1 MRICQSKM
9 TRVRKWKRKISKLD
23 KDIRDKTSA
32 TLNRSKF
39 TSLSPRKITKK
50 PSFLLSKMSVK
61 RPRRGFFPVTVEREI
76 PRRREA
82 IAGLHV
88 TSRRPYWRSRTKAF
102 LSSGNLTLFVLT
114 FSMAALSRGCK
125 PRIGEGCLIHSVEG
139 GEKITPKF
147 RFSGPTDQSLI
158 QPFMEPFELNF
169 NKKKSPLK
177 NLFQPM
183 LRRISILGSRL
194 ALDNR
199 TVLLLRIH
207 VNITFTT

>member
-1 MRICQSKM
+1 MTICQSKR

-39 TSLSPRKITKK
+39 TSLSPRKITEK

-102 LSSGNLTLFVLT
+102 LSSGNLTLFSCKFFKKNSIVLT
-114 FSMAALSRGCK
+114 LNMAALSRGCK

-147 RFSGPTDQSLI
+147 QFSGPADQSLI

-169 NKKKSPLK
+169 NQKEPFKKPIPAHAGTYFNPWVQISP
-177 NLFQPM
+177 
-183 LRRISILGSRL
+183 R
-194 ALDNR
+194 
-199 TVLLLRIH
+199 
-207 VNITFTT
+207 

>member
-1 MRICQSKM
+1 MRICQSKT

-32 TLNRSKF
+32 ILNRSKF

-88 TSRRPYWRSRTKAF
+88 TSRRPYLRSRTKAF
-102 LSSGNLTLFVLT
+102 LSSGNSTLFSCKFFKKYSIVLT
-114 FSMAALSRGCK
+114 FNMAALSRGCK

-147 RFSGPTDQSLI
+147 QFSGPADQSLI

-169 NKKKSPLK
+169 NQKEPFKKPIPAHAGTYFNPWVQISP
-177 NLFQPM
+177 
-183 LRRISILGSRL
+183 R
-194 ALDNR
+194 
-199 TVLLLRIH
+199 
-207 VNITFTT
+207 

>member
-1 MRICQSKM
+1 MLPCFIRICQSKT

-32 TLNRSKF
+32 TLNQSKF
-39 TSLSPRKITKK
+39 TSLSPRKNNGKT
-50 PSFLLSKMSVK
+50 LLSKMSVK
-61 RPRRGFFPVTVEREI
+61 RPGEAFFPVTVEGEI

-147 RFSGPTDQSLI
+147 QFSGPADQSLI

-169 NKKKSPLK
+169 NQKEPFKKPIPAHAGTYFNPWVQISP
-177 NLFQPM
+177 
-183 LRRISILGSRL
+183 R
-194 ALDNR
+194 
-199 TVLLLRIH
+199 
-207 VNITFTT
+207 

>member
-61 RPRRGFFPVTVEREI
+61 RPRRGFFPVSVEREI

-102 LSSGNLTLFVLT
+102 LSSGNLTLFSCKFFKKYSIVLT
-114 FSMAALSRGCK
+114 FNMAALSRGCK
-125 PRIGEGCLIHSVEG
+125 PRIGEGWLIHSVEG

-147 RFSGPTDQSLI
+147 QFSGPAEQSLI
-158 QPFMEPFELNF
+158 QPFIEPFELNF
-169 NKKKSPLK
+169 KQKEPFKKPIPAHAGTYFNPWVQISP
-177 NLFQPM
+177 
-183 LRRISILGSRL
+183 R
-194 ALDNR
+194 
-199 TVLLLRIH
+199 
-207 VNITFTT
+207 

>member
-1 MRICQSKM
+1 MLLCFVRICQSKR
-9 TRVRKWKRKISKLD
+9 TRVREWKRKTSKLD

-32 TLNRSKF
+32 TLNRRKF
-39 TSLSPRKITKK
+39 TGLSPRKNNGE
-50 PSFLLSKMSVK
+50 SLLSKMSVK
-61 RPRRGFFPVTVEREI
+61 RPGRGFFLYTVEGEI
-76 PRRREA
+76 PWRREA

-147 RFSGPTDQSLI
+147 
-158 QPFMEPFELNF
+158 
-169 NKKKSPLK
+169 
-177 NLFQPM
+177 
-183 LRRISILGSRL
+183 
-194 ALDNR
+194 
-199 TVLLLRIH
+199 
-207 VNITFTT
+207 

>member
-9 TRVRKWKRKISKLD
+9 TRVRKWMRKISKLD

-32 TLNRSKF
+32 RLNRSKF
-39 TSLSPRKITKK
+39 TSLSPRKITEK

-61 RPRRGFFPVTVEREI
+61 RLRRGFFPVTVEREI

-88 TSRRPYWRSRTKAF
+88 TSRRPYLRSRTKAF
-102 LSSGNLTLFVLT
+102 LSSGNSTLFSCKFFKKYSIVLT
-114 FSMAALSRGCK
+114 FNMAALSRGCK

-147 RFSGPTDQSLI
+147 QFSGPADQSLI

-169 NKKKSPLK
+169 NQKEPFKKPIPAHAGTYFNPWVQISP
-177 NLFQPM
+177 
-183 LRRISILGSRL
+183 R
-194 ALDNR
+194 
-199 TVLLLRIH
+199 
-207 VNITFTT
+207 

>member
-1 MRICQSKM
+1 MTICQSKR

-50 PSFLLSKMSVK
+50 PSFLLSK

-88 TSRRPYWRSRTKAF
+88 TSRRPYLRSRTKAF
-102 LSSGNLTLFVLT
+102 LSSGNSTLFSCKFFKKNSIVLT
-114 FSMAALSRGCK
+114 FNMAALSRGCK
-125 PRIGEGCLIHSVEG
+125 PRIGEGCLIHSVER
-139 GEKITPKF
+139 GEEITPKF
-147 RFSGPTDQSLI
+147 QFSGP
-158 QPFMEPFELNF
+158 
-169 NKKKSPLK
+169 KSDSA
-177 NLFQPM
+177 FHGA
-183 LRRISILGSRL
+183 I
-194 ALDNR
+194 
-199 TVLLLRIH
+199 
-207 VNITFTT
+207 